1 MALDPQRLFAT
12 PIAEAR
18 QAYVD
23 KDVILYALGVGAG
36 SDPALD
42 ELRLVYEADLAI
54 MPTMAVVLGYPGFWQ
69 KEPQYG
75 IDWPRVLHG
84 EQSVQIHRK
93 LALRGKILTRSTMD
107 RLVDK
112 GLDKGAILYW
122 TRRLYAEDGETLLAT
137 VRQSS
142 FLRGD
147 GGCGDWGEGD
157 GIDILSLPDREP
169 DESIA
174 LSTRP
179 EQALLYRLSGDY
191 NPLHADPE
199 VARTAGFPTP
209 VLHGLCT
216 YGFAARAIVHLACD
230 GRPERLSRF
239 DVRFSKPVFPGETL
253 RTDVWR
259 EADGVHRFRCVVPE
273 RGAVVLNNGLAQ
285 VIS

>member
-1 MALDPQRLFAT
+1 MALDPRKLFAT
-12 PIAEAR
+12 PVPEVR
-18 QAYVD
+18 QPYGD

-36 SDPALD
+36 ADPRLD

-54 MPTMAVVLGYPGFWQ
+54 LPTMAVVLGYPGFWQ
-69 KEPQYG
+69 REPRYG

-84 EQSVQIHRK
+84 EQSVEIHRP
-93 LALRGKILTRSTMD
+93 LAPRGEILSRPVLE
-107 RLVDK
+107 RIVDK
-112 GLDKGAILYW
+112 GADKGAVLTW
-122 TRRLYAEDGETLLAT
+122 SRRLYDADGETLLAT

-147 GGCGDWGEGD
+147 GGCGDWGDGA
-157 GIDILSLPDREP
+157 GIDILPLPEREP
-169 DESIA
+169 EASLA

-199 VARTAGFPTP
+199 VARSAGFPGP

-216 YGFAARAIVHLACD
+216 YGFAARAVAHLACD
-230 GRPERLSRF
+230 GDPARLRRF

-259 EADGVHRFRCVVPE
+259 EPGGVLRFRCVATE
-273 RGAVVLNNGLAQ
+273 RDVVVLNNGLAE